1 MFILNQQTLFFSDL
15 MNKFK
20 QVPKKSSSL
29 RLFKKSKERKAK
41 NLSFLAPSKK
51 YILIEEFTDEI
62 KGLKNILN
70 ETKKKLDLLREQE
83 TSEIKNDT
91 KRKFNMLDDEISN
104 ISETLDVDLTTSL
117 LRCEIFKNFE
127 RERELGLSSAKE
139 KINKIERLKKKLKT
153 MSMNY

>member
-1 MFILNQQTLFFSDL
+1 MCQAKQEKEKVTIQEIQLLESYYFHQVMFILNQQTLFFSDL

-41 NLSFLAPSKK
+41 NLSFLTPSKK

-70 ETKKKLDLLREQE
+70 EIKKTRF
-83 TSEIKNDT
+83 IKRTRN
-91 KRKFNMLDDEISN
+91 KR
-104 ISETLDVDLTTSL
+104 
-117 LRCEIFKNFE
+117 
-127 RERELGLSSAKE
+127 
-139 KINKIERLKKKLKT
+139 NKK
-153 MSMNY
+153 